1 MPFSIPH
8 RFRIVAFRRDLLSD
22 YPTSSSNIE
31 YILSGSERYIHI
43 KAEALDQPVFYGA
56 RYRGLDTRY
65 VAWQAMQRR
74 ASQGLQH
81 LPSQGLQQ
89 LQALPPPPTVS
100 PSQPQ
105 NPPRQLTTHEKQSR
119 QSKSP
124 NPPTASTQTQIPD
137 TTAVNCPSWAKTYGR
152 RRVHA
157 VHTAARRSPGLR
169 ASDDILQLP

>member
-81 LPSQGLQQ
+81 FTKSRPAAITSSTTAANSQSLTAAEPTKTTHHARETESPEQEPQ
-89 LQALPPPPTVS
+89 PPHGQHPDPDPRHHS
-100 PSQPQ
+100 
-105 NPPRQLTTHEKQSR
+105 RQLSQLGENLWAQTRSR
-119 QSKSP
+119 RTYSCE
-124 NPPTASTQTQIPD
+124 AF
-137 TTAVNCPSWAKTYGR
+137 AWATRKR
-152 RRVHA
+152 
-157 VHTAARRSPGLR
+157 
-169 ASDDILQLP
+169 